1 MSFINACANLASFKF
16 SEGACRPSNTTQRS
30 LLPFVHEGD
39 CRPCETTQR
48 SLPPLSDHAVFHST
62 VCMSVAPSAGL
73 GACRLGPASSTDND
87 LASFPLSEGACRP
100 SDTTQTSLLQF
111 PDEGDCRPCQTT
123 ERSLPPFSHEGACR
137 PSASTRG
144 ACRPRDAQTDAY
156 SVQVTEPAAR
166 AKIGERACRL
176 AQTNTTT
183 KREGACRPLRILA
196 PLGAR
201 RPGFQAPSHIISTPQ
216 SKHHGRAHE
225 SSKLRAKRTH
235 HAGTRV
241 RQLSPGPLQ

>member
-1 MSFINACANLASFKF
+1 MSFINAGTDLASFPF

-87 LASFPLSEGACRP
+87 LPSFPLSEGACRP

-111 PDEGDCRPCQTT
+111 PDEGDCRPCQTRKGACRPFLT
-123 ERSLPPFSHEGACR
+123 KEPAALLLRPEEPAALATHRQMPMVCKLRSLPP
-137 PSASTRG
+137 
-144 ACRPRDAQTDAY
+144 
-156 SVQVTEPAAR
+156 VQNR
-166 AKIGERACRL
+166 
-176 AQTNTTT
+176 
-183 KREGACRPLRILA
+183 
-196 PLGAR
+196 
-201 RPGFQAPSHIISTPQ
+201 
-216 SKHHGRAHE
+216 
-225 SSKLRAKRTH
+225 
-235 HAGTRV
+235 
-241 RQLSPGPLQ
+241 

>member
-1 MSFINACANLASFKF
+1 MNAGTDLASFPF
-16 SEGACRPSNTTQRS
+16 SKEACHPSNTTQRS

-39 CRPCETTQR
+39 CRPFETTER
-48 SLPPLSDHAVFHST
+48 SLPPLSDHVLFHST

-87 LASFPLSEGACRP
+87 LPSFPLSEGACRP
-100 SDTTQTSLLQF
+100 SDTTRTSLLQI
-111 PDEGDCRPCQTT
+111 PDEGGCRPCQTT

-166 AKIGERACRL
+166 AK
-176 AQTNTTT
+176 
-183 KREGACRPLRILA
+183 
-196 PLGAR
+196 
-201 RPGFQAPSHIISTPQ
+201 
-216 SKHHGRAHE
+216 
-225 SSKLRAKRTH
+225 
-235 HAGTRV
+235 
-241 RQLSPGPLQ
+241 